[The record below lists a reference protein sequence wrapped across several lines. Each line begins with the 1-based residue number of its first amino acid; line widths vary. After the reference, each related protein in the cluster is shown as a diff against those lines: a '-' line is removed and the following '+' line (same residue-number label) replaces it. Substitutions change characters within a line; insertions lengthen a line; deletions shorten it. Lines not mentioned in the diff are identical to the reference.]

1 MIVGKKYSVSFK
13 LFPTKFS
20 PGWQNILHFTT
31 GADKGFVGSRV
42 PAIYAYGY
50 ANGDGVLHICS
61 DVNWN
66 TNYCWNSKPIP
77 TNAWTEIQI
86 RQFNS
91 SVNFKYQILINGVV
105 EHAVINEKPR
115 NFYNVKL
122 YLSNPWYTAQEGLIE
137 DLEHSAGSM

>member
-20 PGWQNILHFTT
+20 PHWQNILHFTT
-31 GADKGFVGSRV
+31 GADRGTLGSRV
-42 PAIYAYGY
+42 PAIF
-50 ANGDGVLHICS
+50 ANGNGNLHICS
-61 DVNWN
+61 DVNGN
-66 TNYCWNSKPIP
+66 TNYWWNSKPIP

-105 EHAVINEKPR
+105 QHEVINKNPR
-115 NFYNVKL
+115 NSYNVKL
-122 YLSNPWYTAQEGLIE
+122 YLSDPWYTAQEGLIK
-137 DLEHSAGSM
+137 DLEHSGSM